1 MEKINFE
8 NLPSTNTPINATNL
22 NQLQTNVEN
31 AINGVVESGSND
43 NGSWIKYEDGTMICY
58 GLMPVTMALNIP
70 TGSGFYGAAS
80 PNKYYAQTFIETP
93 RVFID
98 NNNANWALVLYIEK
112 DKEKIIRIN
121 LASFTAYDGEAT
133 FNIDYMAIGRWK

>member
-1 MEKINFE
+1 MYARVNWED
-8 NLPSTNTPINATNL
+8 LPSTGTPINATNL
-22 NQLQTNVEN
+22 NKMDEGIYNN
-31 AINGVVESGSND
+31 SFESGSNA
-43 NGSWIKYEDGTMICY
+43 NGSYIKYEDGTMICY

-70 TGSGFYGAAS
+70 TGSGFYGASS

-133 FNIDYMAIGRWK
+133 FNIDYIAIGRWK